1 MLKNPIACVILCL
14 VKFWRV
20 IMITMIDGISQKTLL
35 ILSVL
40 CGAALCAVLL
50 KLFKGKLPKDQGR
63 EFAFNGK
70 LSAGKVRGAGI
81 IFVCSFIAVSLL
93 FVPFSLEYL
102 FYYILLFLGMLS
114 GYLDD
119 ASEKPWGEY
128 KKGAI
133 DLVIS
138 ALTAANFVY
147 FNPELTSVSFFGFG
161 FKIPAILFGAI
172 GTVLVWMLINATNCS
187 DGIDGFCGSLSIVSM
202 ISIAATVFL
211 AGGDSNVTMLVLLM
225 VVTLLPYLWSNSEPS
240 TMMMGDAGSRALG
253 LFLCI
258 IIFKTGNIL
267 LTIPLCFMLCL
278 DGLLGILKVSLIRFL
293 HFNAFKKIR
302 TPLHDHFRKNK
313 GWSNTQ
319 VIYRFCMI
327 QAVIS
332 AVTVIALK

>member
-1 MLKNPIACVILCL
+1 MVFFLQKNLR
-14 VKFWRV
+14 RV
-20 IMITMIDGISQKTLL
+20 IMITLIEAVSPKALL
-35 ILSVL
+35 ILAILFS
-40 CGAALCAVLL
+40 AAMCAVLL
-50 KLFKGKLPKDQGR
+50 KIFKNKLPRDQGR

-81 IFVCSFIAVSLL
+81 IFVISFIAAALL
-93 FVPFSLEYL
+93 FVPFSLEYA

-133 DLVIS
+133 DLAIS

-147 FNPELTSVSFFGFG
+147 FNRDLTSISLFGWSL
-161 FKIPAILFGAI
+161 KIPAIVFGVIA
-172 GTVLVWMLINATNCS
+172 TVLVWMLINATNCS

-202 ISIAATVFL
+202 ISIASAVYL
-211 AGGDSNVTMLVLLM
+211 LGGDSNVTMLVILM
-225 VVTLLPYLWSNSEPS
+225 VVTLMPYLWSNSEPS
-240 TMMMGDAGSRALG
+240 SMMMGDAGSRALG

-267 LTIPLCFMLCL
+267 LAAPLCFMLCL

-293 HFNAFKKIR
+293 HINAFKKIR

-313 GWSNTQ
+313 GWSNSQ
-319 VIYRFCMI
+319 VIFRFCMI

-332 AVTVIALK
+332 AVTVVALK

>member
-1 MLKNPIACVILCL
+1 MLTSLLPA
-14 VKFWRV
+14 
-20 IMITMIDGISQKTLL
+20 KTLY
-35 ILSVL
+35 ILMTIIPVAL
-40 CGAALCAVLL
+40 CGGLL
-50 KLFKGKLPKDQGR
+50 AIFKNKLPKDQGR

-81 IFVCSFIAVSLL
+81 IFVIAFIIAALL
-93 FVPFSLEYL
+93 FVPVSLEYGI
-102 FYYILLFLGMLS
+102 YYILIFFGMLS

-119 ASEKPWGEY
+119 RAEKPWGEY

-147 FNPELTSVSFFGFG
+147 HNQHLTGISFFGMKLNIHPIIFG
-161 FKIPAILFGAI
+161 VIA
-172 GTVLVWMLINATNCS
+172 TVLVWMLINAVNCC
-187 DGIDGFCGSLSIVSM
+187 DGIDGFCGSLTTVSLVSVMAAGYFLGMDSRINLLIVLM
-202 ISIAATVFL
+202 
-211 AGGDSNVTMLVLLM
+211 MLVLI
-225 VVTLLPYLWSNSEPS
+225 PYLWKNAEPS

-258 IIFKTGNIL
+258 CVLKSGNIL

-278 DGLLGILKVSLIRFL
+278 DGLLGIAKVSLIRFL
-293 HFNAFKKIR
+293 KINAFKNIR

-319 VIYRFCMI
+319 VIFRFCMI
-327 QAVIS
+327 QALIS
-332 AVTVIALK
+332 AVTVIAIK

>member
-1 MLKNPIACVILCL
+1 MINRIIELDPKYLFILA
-14 VKFWRV
+14 
-20 IMITMIDGISQKTLL
+20 T
-35 ILSVL
+35 L

-50 KLFKGKLPKDQGR
+50 KFFKGKLPKDQGR

-81 IFVCSFIAVSLL
+81 IFVCSFIAVALL

-147 FNPELTSVSFFGFG
+147 FNPDLTEISLFGFG
-161 FKIPAILFGAI
+161 FRIPAVIFGVI

-202 ISIAATVFL
+202 IAIAAAVYI
-211 AGGDSNVTMLVLLM
+211 AGTDSSVTTLVLLM
-225 VVTLLPYLWSNSEPS
+225 VVTLLPYLWSNAEPS

-267 LTIPLCFMLCL
+267 LAVPLCFMLCL
-278 DGLLGILKVSLIRFL
+278 DGLLGIMKVSLIRFL
-293 HFNAFKKIR
+293 HLNPLKNIR

-313 GWSNTQ
+313 GWSNSQ
-319 VIYRFCMI
+319 VIFRFCMI

-332 AVTVIALK
+332 AVTVMALK

>member
-1 MLKNPIACVILCL
+1 MFNKFFELEPKYLFILA
-14 VKFWRV
+14 
-20 IMITMIDGISQKTLL
+20 I
-35 ILSVL
+35 L
-40 CGAALCAVLL
+40 CGAALSAVLL

-81 IFVCSFIAVSLL
+81 IFVCSFIAVALL
-93 FVPFSLEYL
+93 FVPFSYEYL
-102 FYYILLFLGMLS
+102 FYYVLLFLGMLS

-133 DLVIS
+133 DLIIS

-147 FNPELTSVSFFGFG
+147 FNPELLHVSFFGFG
-161 FKIPAILFGAI
+161 LNVNPIVFGVL

-202 ISIAATVFL
+202 VSIAAVIYL
-211 AGGDSNVTMLVLLM
+211 AGTDSNVTILVLLM
-225 VVTLLPYLWSNSEPS
+225 VVTLMPYLWSNSEPS

-258 IIFKTGNIL
+258 LIFKTGNVL
-267 LTIPLCFMLCL
+267 LTVPLCFMLCL

-313 GWSNTQ
+313 GWSNSQ
-319 VIYRFCMI
+319 VIFRFCMI

-332 AVTVIALK
+332 AVTVCALK